1 MNDLIFTNLNEVPIQ
16 NLEDGSTR
24 IAAPFHFCMTSDEYD
39 EWYTA
44 DYLGSRDGSDYY
56 YSDYELVKSEDM
68 RKGRFKSMDR
78 DTYKAVYK
86 VTERVEN
93 QIDTIG
99 KLQES
104 LSELYD
110 ENSELKDELSSYKE
124 QEGR

>member
-1 MNDLIFTNLNEVPIQ
+1 MVYCRLFRSQ
-16 NLEDGSTR
+16 
-24 IAAPFHFCMTSDEYD
+24 
-39 EWYTA
+39 
-44 DYLGSRDGSDYY
+44 DGSDYY

-86 VTERVEN
+86 MTERVEN
-93 QIDTIG
+93 QMDTIG

-110 ENSELKDELSSYKE
+110 ENSELKDELQLYKE